1 MTEKKTD
8 VLNMR
13 LDASLAKELDRIAAW
28 REMSVSEVARD
39 LLQYGIRVERQLQAT
54 ELTRL
59 GYGSTRV
66 NRNAED
72 VGVKIDADL
81 RFFSRREME
90 EMEAER
96 HEEMGF

>member
-13 LDASLAKELDRIAAW
+13 LDASLAKELERISAW
-28 REMSVSEVARD
+28 REMTVSEVARD

-54 ELTRL
+54 ELTRM
-59 GYGSTRV
+59 GYGSSRV

-72 VGVKIDADL
+72 VGIKIDADL
-81 RFFSRREME
+81 TFFTRREIE
-90 EMEAER
+90 EMEAAR
-96 HEEMGF
+96 YEEMGF